1 MSKKTSIRIAVVAA
15 LLVVVAVPSVMAKGP
30 RDRAHLYRE
39 CASHQKL
46 SAGYKLRT
54 LRVGLSELPDAL
66 GAYTGCPAAIR
77 GRIATL
83 TGRSPAAVDVE
94 QIYRECGDEG
104 ILHPGHHVRAL
115 RRALREI
122 PTDLAEYTPCQGLL
136 LDAISAGSSR
146 YAPSG
151 AKRIFRD
158 CGHHGRLLGS
168 YKLRILRRA
177 QSRLP
182 GELARYS
189 ACSSAIR
196 RAISARTSTQH
207 AR

>member
-1 MSKKTSIRIAVVAA
+1 MSKKVSIRIAVVAT
-15 LLVVVAVPSVMAKGP
+15 LLIAVAVPSVMAKGP

-46 SAGYKLRT
+46 SASYKLRT
-54 LRVGLSELPDAL
+54 LRVGLSDLSDTL
-66 GAYTGCPAAIR
+66 GTYTVCPAAIR
-77 GRIATL
+77 ARIAML
-83 TGRSPAAVDVE
+83 VGRAPAAVDVE

-104 ILHPGHHVRAL
+104 ILHPGHAVRAL

-136 LDAISAGSSR
+136 TDAIASAPR
-146 YAPSG
+146 ARTQAG
-151 AKRIFRD
+151 AKRVFHD

-168 YKLRILRRA
+168 YKLRVLRRA

-182 GELARYS
+182 GDLARYS
-189 ACSSAIR
+189 RCRSAIR
-196 RAISARTSTQH
+196 RAIDART
-207 AR
+207 